1 MSEKHH
7 RVLEQQA
14 EEGHVSDGQSWILHQ
29 AAVRMRLAYK
39 SRVLIHTAV
48 YNLPLWS
55 VITGHPIKDSISPLT
70 PEPSQNSV
78 NSRGIWVQTEIY
90 TFCIFIH
97 SLSCFSFLSSPR
109 GSVCCFSPIFLITRS
124 MRKCHCH
131 GKWSFFGFNF
141 FGLSEELIWS
151 EITNPFFSGIGYSKW
166 VQGVGNFSV
175 MNLSTHISLT

>member
-14 EEGHVSDGQSWILHQ
+14 EEAHVSDGQSWILHQ

-39 SRVLIHTAV
+39 SRVLIHAAV

-97 SLSCFSFLSSPR
+97 SLTCFSFLSSPR
-109 GSVCCFSPIFLITRS
+109 GSVCCFFPYFSHHEEHEEMP
-124 MRKCHCH
+124 
-131 GKWSFFGFNF
+131 
-141 FGLSEELIWS
+141 LSW
-151 EITNPFFSGIGYSKW
+151 
-166 VQGVGNFSV
+166 
-175 MNLSTHISLT
+175 